1 MVMVNTQKLNFTVPE
16 DIAAE
21 LKTRIKKSKRSAFV
35 AEAVR
40 EKLEYLK
47 KTQLERELIE
57 GYQVRFE
64 EDKAINEEWEQI
76 TLEKWD

>member
-1 MVMVNTQKLNFTVPE
+1 MVNTQKLNFTVPE